1 MFSYPKFNAEGTQI
15 LSDINGKNKEM
26 MMNISVHRLKKK
38 AKSLLFAKTIWKRQ
52 SCCCKAEWNL
62 ITNKDCMKW
71 KERICLRICPPVCI
85 FAKERRL
92 LLPRMED
99 SEVLLQSAQND
110 RTFSSKLYLPKDIEK
125 VTSCKGKWE
134 DTARREVITIFDYY
148 NAPYSN
154 MVMGEILV
162 PQGRWFSYIPHHHPQ
177 PEVYYYRLK
186 REEGFGAC
194 FIGDK
199 AYTIKDGSVGAFPG
213 GKTHAQVTAP
223 GYPMYCCWM
232 IRHLD
237 GNPWKRTRIDDPRY
251 THLLEEQ

>member
-26 MMNISVHRLKKK
+26 MMNISVHRLKKGEE
-38 AKSLLFAKTIWKRQ
+38 LV
-52 SCCCKAEWNL
+52 
-62 ITNKDCMKW
+62 
-71 KERICLRICPPVCI
+71 VCENDMETAI
-85 FAKERRL
+85 L
-92 LLPRMED
+92 LLQGRVEFDYEQRLYEVERKDMFADLPTCLHICKGVTAIVTAMED